1 MTSEIRTNSLKSR
14 AGLSTVTMTDTGPII
29 SGVTTANNFKS
40 GISNLHSL
48 GLTLTGGQLDVG
60 SNIKIGNAGVITATS
75 YRGDGSQLTGISGGI
90 SNVVEDTSPQLGGE
104 LQTNGKVINFGDSS
118 GSSVNRLKFGDGDE
132 LQLFHGSNGNSY
144 FQSTVGGLYIRVAGS
159 NEIAIAS
166 EGGSENMIRA
176 IGNGAVELYHN
187 NVKRFETDTNGV
199 RVVAPEGEQAILRL
213 LGDEAD
219 DANDSFRLNAGGG
232 TLKIQDASNQS
243 SWEDNIVINAA
254 GSVELYYDNSKKFF
268 TNSGGVTVEA
278 FNNEPD
284 ITFRGASNLD
294 LGRIEINQFATNYSF
309 LRMFTLA
316 NGTQTEWVR
325 LLDNGNFCVGG
336 MVGSTNNNNIQS
348 PGQGNG
354 NTNIGSAMWTE
365 GRFICNSSSTFSSFG
380 RNSTGLVLSF
390 TRQGGDQGGITVG
403 VGYVSYGSGSDYRLK
418 ENVAPLTDAI
428 TRIKQ
433 LEPKRFNFIQD
444 TTDTLR
450 DGFLAHE
457 VSSIVPEAITGTKD
471 EVDSDNNPVYQQ
483 IDQAKLV
490 PLLTAS
496 IQELI
501 TKVETLEQENIA
513 LRIRVT
519 NLEDN

>member
-1 MTSEIRTNSLKSR
+1 MALTGLTNLQPLHIK
-14 AGLSTVTMTDTGPII
+14 TVGIGTFDNAVSIGGTLTYEDVTNVDAIGII
-29 SGVTTANNFKS
+29 TARS
-40 GISNLHSL
+40 GINVS
-48 GLTLTGGQLDVG
+48 GGQLDVG
-60 SNIKIGNAGVITATS
+60 SNIKLGNAGVITATS
-75 YRGDGSQLTGISGGI
+75 FVGSGSGLTGLNSDLVND
-90 SNVVEDTSPQLGGE
+90 SSPQLGGA
-104 LQTNGKVINFGDSS
+104 LDVNGNNINFGDSS
-118 GSSVNRLKFGDGDE
+118 GSSDDRLKFGASNDMVIYHDGTRNIIDSQSS
-132 LQLFHGSNGNSY
+132 QLRIETDALRLRSD
-144 FQSTVGGLYIRVAGS
+144 AGETYLEADA
-159 NEIAIAS
+159 NAALKI
-166 EGGSENMIRA
+166 
-176 IGNGAVELYHN
+176 YHN
-187 NVKRFETDTNGV
+187 NALKFDTITTGIRVHGDEGGTAQLQLLADQGDDNPDYWRFIAETNGILNIQDY
-199 RVVAPEGEQAILRL
+199 GSGNWYNNLRL
-213 LGDEAD
+213 TG
-219 DANDSFRLNAGGG
+219 NTGG
-232 TLKIQDASNQS
+232 
-243 SWEDNIVINAA
+243 
-254 GSVELYYDNSKKFF
+254 VELFHDNQKKFF
-268 TNSGGVTVEA
+268 TSSGGVTVEA
-278 FNNEPD
+278 TNNEPD

-294 LGRIEINQFATNYSF
+294 LGKIEINQFATNYSF
-309 LRMFTLA
+309 LRMYTLA

-336 MVGSTNNNNIQS
+336 MVGSTSNNNIQS

-354 NTNIGSAMWTE
+354 NTNVGSAMWTT
-365 GRFICNSSSTFSSFG
+365 GRFICNSASTFSSFG

>member
-1 MTSEIRTNSLKSR
+1 MTSEIRTNSFKSR
-14 AGLSTVTMTDTGPII
+14 AGLSTVTLTDTGPII

-60 SNIKIGNAGVITATS
+60 SNIKLGNAGVITATS
-75 YRGDGSQLTGISGGI
+75 FVGSGANLTGLNSDLI
-90 SNVVEDTSPQLGGE
+90 NDTSPQLGGA
-104 LQTNGKVINFGDSS
+104 LDVNGNNINFGDSS
-118 GSSVNRLKFGDGDE
+118 GSSDDRLKFGASNDMVIYHDGTRNIIDSQSS
-132 LQLFHGSNGNSY
+132 QLRIETDALRLRSD
-144 FQSTVGGLYIRVAGS
+144 AG
-159 NEIAIAS
+159 ETYLEADA
-166 EGGSENMIRA
+166 
-176 IGNGAVELYHN
+176 NGALKIYHN
-187 NVKRFETDTNGV
+187 NALKFDTITTGIRVHGDEGGTAQLQLLADQGDDNADYWRFIAETNGTLNMQDY
-199 RVVAPEGEQAILRL
+199 GSGNWYNNLRL
-213 LGDEAD
+213 TGHT
-219 DANDSFRLNAGGG
+219 GGVE
-232 TLKIQDASNQS
+232 IFHDNQ
-243 SWEDNIVINAA
+243 
-254 GSVELYYDNSKKFF
+254 KKFF
-268 TNSGGVTVEA
+268 TSSGGVTVEA
-278 FNNEPD
+278 TNNEPD

-336 MVGSTNNNNIQS
+336 MVGSTSNNNIQS

-354 NTNIGSAMWTE
+354 NTNIGSAMWTT
-365 GRFICNSSSTFSSFG
+365 GRFICNSASTFSSFG